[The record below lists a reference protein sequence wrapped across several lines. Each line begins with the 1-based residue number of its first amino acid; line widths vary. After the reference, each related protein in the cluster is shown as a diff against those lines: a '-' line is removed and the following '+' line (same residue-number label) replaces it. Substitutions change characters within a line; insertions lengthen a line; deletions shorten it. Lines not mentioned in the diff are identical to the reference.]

1 MHPSRPRAIVQHP
14 AVAVLLITALLLAL
28 SGTSSWAVPSQGE
41 LDAAKEQADRLE
53 GAVANAETELAE
65 VRAELEEL
73 EAQLV
78 TAEAKLAA
86 STARYR
92 AAEVAATAASD
103 RARAAEGELEVAE
116 LELEDNRETLSGLA
130 RDTFKYGAQ
139 AGSAAMAAFEMM
151 DGPSEGLADRLHYLQ
166 RGVGVRTA
174 ALQASDALQ
183 VRVTHLTERAREEE
197 EELQFHQAEAEI
209 ERSASA
215 ALYAEVEDLTDRAA
229 DNAERAAALVA
240 VLEGEQQDVEV
251 RITQLE
257 QQVAQEREEAERRER
272 ERLEKL
278 RLAREA
284 REQAAREQAARE
296 QEERQQAARDRA
308 AREQA
313 EQEAAER
320 QRRQEATVSAPAPS
334 SSSSGSSSGGSSG
347 SSSSG
352 SSGGSS
358 GGGSV
363 SNSPG
368 PTPSLRTVGG
378 ITVASSLAPQ
388 LEALLNAARADG
400 IVLGGHGYRSPEVTA
415 RLRVTNGCRDVYNAP
430 ASSCRVPTARPG
442 TSEHEK
448 GLAVDFTYQ
457 GQTICFPRSSAN
469 CSGNAGFTWLR
480 NNAGSYGLRNLSTEA
495 WHWSTTGR

>member
-1 MHPSRPRAIVQHP
+1 MHPSSPRAIPHHP
-14 AVAVLLITALLLAL
+14 TVAVLLITALLLAL

-53 GAVANAETELAE
+53 GAVANAEAELAE

-73 EAQLV
+73 EGRLVAAQ
-78 TAEAKLAA
+78 AELEA

-103 RARAAEGELEVAE
+103 RARAAEAELEVAE
-116 LELEDNRETLSGLA
+116 LELENNRETLSELA

-183 VRVTHLTERAREEE
+183 VRVTHFTDRAREEE

-215 ALYAEVEDLTDRAA
+215 ALYAEVEDLTDRTA
-229 DNAERAAALVA
+229 DNAERAATLVA

-257 QQVAQEREEAERRER
+257 EQVAEERREAERRER
-272 ERLEKL
+272 ERIEKL
-278 RLAREA
+278 RREREA
-284 REQAAREQAARE
+284 REQAAREQAERE
-296 QEERQQAARDRA
+296 QQQRQQAARDQA
-308 AREQA
+308 ARDQA
-313 EQEAAER
+313 EKEAAER
-320 QRRQEATVSAPAPS
+320 QRRQAATAAAPSPSPSSPS
-334 SSSSGSSSGGSSG
+334 SSSSSS
-347 SSSSG
+347 
-352 SSGGSS
+352 GSS

-378 ITVASSLAPQ
+378 ITVAQSLAPR

-400 IVLGGHGYRSPEVTA
+400 IILGGHGYRSPEVTA
-415 RLRVTNGCRDVYNAP
+415 RLRVTNGCRDVHNAP